1 MRTKGWLVASILFVA
16 VFCSGSSLRSEPI
29 NPAIFYSKTGTGLG
43 TKSYTLKF
51 SFWDAEMEGNKTW
64 EEEKTLKTKNSM
76 IETYLGETT
85 SLLPEQEDKLS
96 CGVNF
101 SQALWVQVEKKLPDG
116 TYVQIGERDE
126 LPVVP
131 YAMYALT
138 PAGPQGDKGDKGDQG
153 PKGDTGGAGAQ
164 GPKGDTGTPGPQGVQ
179 GPKGETGGAGA
190 QGPKGDTGARGL
202 QGVQGPKGETGATG
216 APGAKGSAGFLG
228 FYVNTVA
235 SSSLVV
241 SASCGSGHRAT
252 GGGGNSASYDVLA
265 SYPITSATAPTG
277 WTVKFSGYG
286 DGSPNTVYVICAQMP
301 AMPIE

>member
-164 GPKGDTGTPGPQGVQ
+164 GPKGDTG
-179 GPKGETGGAGA
+179 
-190 QGPKGDTGARGL
+190 ARGL